1 MKIDKS
7 FNIIAM
13 LSVWLVSF
21 FFRVKNG
28 DSIQKKNWLNPTKN
42 RKKLSNYRK
51 LTNNQPIASYC
62 RDPN

>member
-1 MKIDKS
+1 MCDS
-7 FNIIAM
+7 
-13 LSVWLVSF
+13 LVFSLGS
-21 FFRVKNG
+21 KME
-28 DSIQKKNWLNPTKN
+28 IEKKNWLNPTKN